1 MLFRTRLLPM
11 LLIFALMSMRSSL
24 QIIGPVSPV
33 SHLSPVSPAP
43 CLPCLPQRVLQL
55 LKLVYSCSWR
65 DHPKRLMLVPCEALA
80 LVPLRALETLF
91 RNGPRHL
98 IMPTGSQP
106 PSSSSLYLYSHD
118 SQFSGGTWKFS
129 PKILLF
135 WPWSQSRL
143 RKTPTKSYFLW
154 RSWSN
159 YH

>member
-1 MLFRTRLLPM
+1 M
-11 LLIFALMSMRSSL
+11 LLIFGLMSMRSSL
-24 QIIGPVSPV
+24 QIIGPVS
-33 SHLSPVSPAP
+33 HLSPVSPA
-43 CLPCLPQRVLQL
+43 PCLPQRVLQL

-106 PSSSSLYLYSHD
+106 PSSSSLSLYLYSHD

-135 WPWSQSRL
+135 WPCSQSRL
-143 RKTPTKSYFLW
+143 RKTPTKSYF
-154 RSWSN
+154 
-159 YH
+159 